1 MKIVVTW
8 SGSVYRID
16 EKGKRIVCKKRGL
29 DRYYES
35 LCLTRDNRLKINFS
49 DKNWMQTRKILF
61 KF

>member
-16 EKGKRIVCKKRGL
+16 EKRKRIVCKKRGL

-35 LCLTRDNRLKINFS
+35 LCLTSDNHLKINFS
-49 DKNWMQTRKILF
+49 DKNWMQTREILF